1 MVAQGFSVVI
11 EAQKTRPARHGREG
25 IAPGVAGADVDVDVR
40 AAVVGAKKKG
50 PPRLT
55 WSSLN

>member
-11 EAQKTRPARHGREG
+11 EAQKNPTRHGREG